1 MGVLLLIGGAI
12 GLLVTRLGW
21 VDPGGPLRR
30 MDWWGVYKI
39 LDHKYIG
46 RGARRAN
53 YLICG
58 TMVAVGLVVIV
69 LGALRDRAQ

>member
-21 VDPGGPLRR
+21 VDSGGPLRR
-30 MDWWGVYKI
+30 MDLSGVYRI
-39 LDHKYIG
+39 LDSKHVG

-58 TMVAVGLVVIV
+58 TLVAVGLLIII
-69 LGALRDRAQ
+69 LEMIRLRGH